1 MRYRPKTICSERT
14 LNYERWFIH
23 SKHLHE
29 AVDTGNCYTRIFFAS
44 FSKGFDIIAHNIILQ
59 ELCFLNVDQ
68 TLFVWIRALLTDR
81 TQAVRVGSPLSP
93 WLHTYGGVPQGTK
106 LGTTLFAIMINGLL
120 GDWHSRLKYV
130 DDMTVF
136 EVIPRNSSSLLDFAV
151 RDIHNCCTEHSMR
164 DPCI

>member
-1 MRYRPKTICSERT
+1 MLRKDTQLQALIYSLRAI
-14 LNYERWFIH
+14 
-23 SKHLHE
+23 HE

-44 FSKGFDIIAHNIILQ
+44 FSKGFHIIAHNIILQ

-81 TQAVRVGSPLSP
+81 TQAVRVGSSLSP
-93 WLHTYGGVPQGTK
+93 WRHTYGGVPQGTK

-151 RDIHNCCTEHSMR
+151 RDIHICCTEHSMR

>member
-1 MRYRPKTICSERT
+1 MRCRPKTICSERT
-14 LNYERWFIH
+14 LNYKHWFIH
-23 SKHLHE
+23 SKQNSRQLTQE
-29 AVDTGNCYTRIFFAS
+29 TAILAYFLPAS
-44 FSKGFDIIAHNIILQ
+44 QKGLIAHNIILQ

-81 TQAVRVGSPLSP
+81 TQAVRVGSSLSP
-93 WLHTYGGVPQGTK
+93 WRHTYGGVPQGTK